1 MLLLIDIG
9 NSNITF
15 GISDDREVLHTLR
28 VDTKYPE
35 DGADYYQKVLVN
47 LIEKYDLPA
56 LDDAVMCSV
65 VPELSPLIIEA
76 VKARFNLVPI
86 IVDHKIIS
94 GLRFTINT
102 LHTLGAD
109 RIANAA
115 AAYNLY
121 SGNLIVIDFGTATT
135 FCAITDDGE
144 YLGGAIMPGIGIS
157 AEVLNEKTSGLPLVD
172 LKVPEHIPGK
182 DTRENILTGLVI
194 GHAGAAERIIHE
206 FSNKTK
212 KTFSLIATGGFA
224 GLVSPLIRKIDHINP
239 SLTLDGLRILYQLN
253 S

>member
-15 GISDDREVLHTLR
+15 GISDHREVLNTLR
-28 VDTKYPE
+28 VDTELPE
-35 DGADYYQKVLVN
+35 DGADYYQKVLDN
-47 LIEKYDLPA
+47 LIEKYDMPVI
-56 LDDAVMCSV
+56 DGAVICSV
-65 VPELSPLIIEA
+65 VPEVSPMIIDA
-76 VKARFNLVPI
+76 VKERFNIVPI
-86 IVDHKIIS
+86 IVDNKIKN
-94 GLRFTINT
+94 GLRFTINN

-115 AAYNLY
+115 AAYKLY
-121 SGNLIVIDFGTATT
+121 SGDLIVIDFGTATT

-157 AEVLNEKTSGLPLVD
+157 AESLHEKTSGLPLVD

-206 FSNKTK
+206 ISNKTK

-239 SLTLDGLRILYQLN
+239 SLTLDGLRILYKLN

>member
-15 GISDDREVLHTLR
+15 GISDNRDVLNTLR
-28 VDTKYPE
+28 VDTKLTE
-35 DGADYYQKVLVN
+35 DKAGHYQKVLDN
-47 LIEKYDLPA
+47 LIEKYDMPRI
-56 LDDAVMCSV
+56 DGAVICSV
-65 VPELSPLIIEA
+65 VPEVSPMIIDA
-76 VKARFNLVPI
+76 VKERFNIVPI
-86 IVDHKIIS
+86 IVDITIKN
-94 GLRFTINT
+94 GLRFTINN

-115 AAYNLY
+115 AAYKLY

-135 FCAITDDGE
+135 LCAITDNGE
-144 YLGGAIMPGIGIS
+144 YIGGAIMPGIGIS
-157 AEVLNEKTSGLPLVD
+157 AESLHEKTSGLPLVE
-172 LKVPEHIPGK
+172 LKIPKTIPGK
-182 DTRENILTGLVI
+182 DTTDNILTGIVL

-206 FSNKTK
+206 ISKEENNSFSV
-212 KTFSLIATGGFA
+212 IATGGYA
-224 GLVSPLIRKIDHINP
+224 GLVAPFVKKIDYIHP